1 MAIGKYLSL
10 EEARKKGK
18 LKHFV
23 KEHPSEADARFWPA
37 LEAAAK
43 GMRSSQGTS
52 SQACSDSCSETQTP
66 SDTSEDA
73 S

>member
-1 MAIGKYLSL
+1 MGIGKYLSL

-18 LKHFV
+18 LERFC
-23 KEHPSEADARFWPA
+23 KEHPSVADERFWPA

-43 GMRSSQGTS
+43 GKQSSQETS
-52 SQACSDSCSETQTP
+52 SQACPDSCSETQTP